1 MAASGCG
8 RPGSGKGAVG
18 HWRVASLL
26 TIFSS
31 SSSTKSVSCL
41 GQRLQSL
48 SPPWFLRTS
57 FLFSIFS
64 SLVLPPW
71 LFCPFLP
78 CADWAMVLLPKA
90 FHLDCLSHGSCDP
103 WWLEQAGAGKK
114 GKPCSPYG
122 LLGPG
127 QYKSGEWLARMQAYC
142 RHSPSLS
149 SPVPVTPT
157 PSCSFLL
164 PPGLTKNVLSTV
176 SPFPRPWGTE
186 RPWYECKDAT
196 SLSGKLCG

>member
-26 TIFSS
+26 TILSS

-41 GQRLQSL
+41 GQCLQSL
-48 SPPWFLRTS
+48 SPTWFLRSS
-57 FLFSIFS
+57 FLFCIFS

-90 FHLDCLSHGSCDP
+90 FHLDCLSHGSCVP
-103 WWLEQAGAGKK
+103 WWLEQAGAGKT

-149 SPVPVTPT
+149 SQ
-157 PSCSFLL
+157 FLWHLPLHAL
-164 PPGLTKNVLSTV
+164 PP
-176 SPFPRPWGTE
+176 SPWADQKCAIYCEPLPKTLGDGET
-186 RPWYECKDAT
+186 
-196 SLSGKLCG
+196 LV